1 MASSDAESDDGSSV
15 SSLQQTQRKTA
26 GKPGSGS
33 VSRRS
38 SASSEVGAHKKA
50 ARSASSDSSTSS
62 ESSAAS
68 SSVVRNSGTTF
79 TPEEQKQK
87 FKSSP
92 AESPAGSGAA
102 TPRSRLSST
111 GSDTSKKPFQS
122 RFLANRQSAATA
134 AVEKPTK
141 EEEEDE
147 EEESESSSESE
158 ETDSEDESADETSKN
173 KPDQPAANKS
183 VDKSDIGPLLA
194 RSALA
199 RDTSEAARKNSRDD
213 SSTTGYGRSRYGSGA
228 DTSTINYRPSYSTKD
243 ENPVAST
250 GSKYLNRSRGPVDE
264 DNTTSSR
271 YGSGS
276 GYTSRF
282 LNKSK
287 SSAVMSPDEEADSG
301 GKKYSTADD
310 SNKYPSGRSRY
321 AALKD
326 RRARLA
332 RSRSSHSFGGPDDEE
347 AEDGRTSPTSSTPT
361 TYLASRYGS
370 GTQSSNELARSRS
383 THALKSRDNS
393 PDRSAAGTEK
403 DGAALSS
410 WARYLKNKYG
420 NKSSN
425 KDAGGSASGASSSPS
440 ASATAARRLS
450 LGLPL
455 RHNSASIE
463 SSDDDQKNP
472 GGSPTSPTAAAA
484 AAGKQIFRCSLLFL
498 MGDRTVLKALCYK
511 SEDRWFDPG
520 WCHLNFSLT

>member
-38 SASSEVGAHKKA
+38 SGSSDVAAHKKA
-50 ARSASSDSSTSS
+50 TRSASSDSSTSS

-68 SSVVRNSGTTF
+68 SSVVRNSGTAF

-92 AESPAGSGAA
+92 VESPAGSGAS
-102 TPRSRLSST
+102 TPRTRLSST
-111 GSDTSKKPFQS
+111 GSDTPKKPFQS
-122 RFLANRQSAATA
+122 RFLVSRQPAATT
-134 AVEKPTK
+134 AVEKSTK

-158 ETDSEDESADETSKN
+158 ETDSEDESADETSKK
-173 KPDQPAANKS
+173 KPEQTATNKS

-199 RDTSEAARKNSRDD
+199 RDTSEAAVRNSRDD
-213 SSTTGYGRSRYGSGA
+213 SSTTAYGRTRYGSGA
-228 DTSTINYRPSYSTKD
+228 ETSSSNYRPSYGTKD
-243 ENPVAST
+243 ETSAAST
-250 GSKYLNRSRGPVDE
+250 GSKYLNRSRGSVDE
-264 DNTTSSR
+264 DNTAPSR

-347 AEDGRTSPTSSTPT
+347 AEDGHTSPTSSMPT
-361 TYLASRYGS
+361 TYLASRYGPGS
-370 GTQSSNELARSRS
+370 QSSNELARSRS

-420 NKSSN
+420 NKASN

-484 AAGKQIFRCSLLFL
+484 GNQICCCSRFFQWQHLFP
-498 MGDRTVLKALCYK
+498 
-511 SEDRWFDPG
+511 FP
-520 WCHLNFSLT
+520 

>member
-50 ARSASSDSSTSS
+50 TRSASSDSSTSS

-92 AESPAGSGAA
+92 AESPAGSGAS
-102 TPRSRLSST
+102 TPRTRLSST
-111 GSDTSKKPFQS
+111 GSDTSKKPFHS
-122 RFLANRQSAATA
+122 RFLANRQSAATT

-141 EEEEDE
+141 EEEDE

-173 KPDQPAANKS
+173 KPEQTVPNKP

-199 RDTSEAARKNSRDD
+199 RDTSEAARRNSRDD

-228 DTSTINYRPSYSTKD
+228 DTSTTNYRPSYGTKD
-243 ENPVAST
+243 ETSVAST
-250 GSKYLNRSRGPVDE
+250 GSKYLNRGRGSVDE

-271 YGSGS
+271 FGSGS

-287 SSAVMSPDEEADSG
+287 TSAAMSPDEEADSG

-347 AEDGRTSPTSSTPT
+347 AEDGHTSPTSSMPA

-370 GTQSSNELARSRS
+370 GSQSSNELARSRS

-393 PDRSAAGTEK
+393 PERSAAGTEK

-420 NKSSN
+420 NKSGN

-440 ASATAARRLS
+440 ASTTAARRLS

-455 RHNSASIE
+455 RHNSASVE

-484 AAGKQIFRCSLLFL
+484 AAGNQIFRCSLF
-498 MGDRTVLKALCYK
+498 C
-511 SEDRWFDPG
+511 
-520 WCHLNFSLT
+520 

>member
-1 MASSDAESDDGSSV
+1 
-15 SSLQQTQRKTA
+15 
-26 GKPGSGS
+26 
-33 VSRRS
+33 
-38 SASSEVGAHKKA
+38 
-50 ARSASSDSSTSS
+50 
-62 ESSAAS
+62 
-68 SSVVRNSGTTF
+68 
-79 TPEEQKQK
+79 
-87 FKSSP
+87 
-92 AESPAGSGAA
+92 
-102 TPRSRLSST
+102 LSST

>member
-15 SSLQQTQRKTA
+15 SSLLQTQRKTA

-38 SASSEVGAHKKA
+38 SGSSDMGAHKKA
-50 ARSASSDSSTSS
+50 TRSASSDSSTSS

-79 TPEEQKQK
+79 TQEEQKQK

-92 AESPAGSGAA
+92 AESPAGSGAS
-102 TPRSRLSST
+102 TPRTRLSST

-122 RFLANRQSAATA
+122 RFLASRQSATTT

-158 ETDSEDESADETSKN
+158 ETDSEEESADETNKN
-173 KPDQPAANKS
+173 KPEQTTANKP

-199 RDTSEAARKNSRDD
+199 RDTSEAARRNSRDD

-228 DTSTINYRPSYSTKD
+228 DTSTVNYRPSYGTKD
-243 ENPVAST
+243 ETSVTST
-250 GSKYLNRSRGPVDE
+250 GSKYLNRSRGAVDE
-264 DNTTSSR
+264 DNTTSPR

-310 SNKYPSGRSRY
+310 STNKYPSGRSRY

-347 AEDGRTSPTSSTPT
+347 AEDGRTSPTSSMPT

-393 PDRSAAGTEK
+393 PDRSVAGTEK

-420 NKSSN
+420 NKAGN

-455 RHNSASIE
+455 RHNSASVE

-484 AAGKQIFRCSLLFL
+484 AAAGNQIFRSSLF
-498 MGDRTVLKALCYK
+498 C
-511 SEDRWFDPG
+511 
-520 WCHLNFSLT
+520 

>member
-1 MASSDAESDDGSSV
+1 MLFYVPVNEFPHSQVASSDAESDDGSSV
-15 SSLQQTQRKTA
+15 SSLQQTQRKAA
-26 GKPGSGS
+26 GKPGSAS

-50 ARSASSDSSTSS
+50 TRSASSDSSTSS

-92 AESPAGSGAA
+92 AESPAGSGAS
-102 TPRSRLSST
+102 TPRTRLSST
-111 GSDTSKKPFQS
+111 GSDTPKKPFQS
-122 RFLANRQSAATA
+122 RFLTNRQSAATT

-173 KPDQPAANKS
+173 KPEQTTTNKP
-183 VDKSDIGPLLA
+183 VDKTDIGPLLA

-228 DTSTINYRPSYSTKD
+228 DTSTTNYRPSYGTKD
-243 ENPVAST
+243 ETSVAST
-250 GSKYLNRSRGPVDE
+250 GSKYLNRSRGSVDE
-264 DNTTSSR
+264 DNTPSSR
-271 YGSGS
+271 YGSGG

-332 RSRSSHSFGGPDDEE
+332 RSRSSHSFGPDDEE
-347 AEDGRTSPTSSTPT
+347 AEDGQTSPTSSMPS
-361 TYLASRYGS
+361 TYLASRYGTGS
-370 GTQSSNELARSRS
+370 QSSNELARSRS

-393 PDRSAAGTEK
+393 PDRSTAGTEK

-420 NKSSN
+420 NKSGN
-425 KDAGGSASGASSSPS
+425 KDAGGSATSASSSPS
-440 ASATAARRLS
+440 ASTTAARRLS

-455 RHNSASIE
+455 RHNSASVE

-472 GGSPTSPTAAAA
+472 GGSPTSPTAVAAA
-484 AAGKQIFRCSLLFL
+484 AAGNLILCCSLF
-498 MGDRTVLKALCYK
+498 
-511 SEDRWFDPG
+511 F
-520 WCHLNFSLT
+520 

>member
-1 MASSDAESDDGSSV
+1 VASSDAESDDGSSV

-26 GKPGSGS
+26 GKPGSGN

-38 SASSEVGAHKKA
+38 SASSEVGVHKKA
-50 ARSASSDSSTSS
+50 TRSASSDSSTSS

-92 AESPAGSGAA
+92 AESPAGSGAS
-102 TPRSRLSST
+102 TPRTRLSST
-111 GSDTSKKPFQS
+111 GSDTPKKPFQS
-122 RFLANRQSAATA
+122 RFLTNRQSAATT

-141 EEEEDE
+141 EEEEDDE
-147 EEESESSSESE
+147 EEESGSSSESE

-173 KPDQPAANKS
+173 KPDQPATNKS

-199 RDTSEAARKNSRDD
+199 RDTSEATRKNSQDD
-213 SSTTGYGRSRYGSGA
+213 VSTTRYGRSRYGSGT
-228 DTSTINYRPSYSTKD
+228 DTSTVNYRPSYGTKD
-243 ENPVAST
+243 ETSVAST
-250 GSKYLNRSRGPVDE
+250 GSKYLNRSRGAADE
-264 DNTTSSR
+264 DNSTSSR
-271 YGSGS
+271 FGSGS

-301 GKKYSTADD
+301 GKKHSTADD

-347 AEDGRTSPTSSTPT
+347 AEDGRTSPTSSMPT
-361 TYLASRYGS
+361 TYLASRYGTGS
-370 GTQSSNELARSRS
+370 QSSNELARSRS

-425 KDAGGSASGASSSPS
+425 KDAGSSASGASSSPS

-455 RHNSASIE
+455 RHNSASVE

-484 AAGKQIFRCSLLFL
+484 AAAGNQIFR
-498 MGDRTVLKALCYK
+498 
-511 SEDRWFDPG
+511 
-520 WCHLNFSLT
+520 FSLFF

>member
-1 MASSDAESDDGSSV
+1 MASSDAESDEGSSV

-26 GKPGSGS
+26 AKPGSGS

-38 SASSEVGAHKKA
+38 SASSEVGTHKKA

-92 AESPAGSGAA
+92 AESPAGSGAS
-102 TPRSRLSST
+102 TPRTRLSST
-111 GSDTSKKPFQS
+111 GSDTPKKPFQS
-122 RFLANRQSAATA
+122 RFLASRQSAATT

-141 EEEEDE
+141 EEEDE

-173 KPDQPAANKS
+173 KPDQTATNKS
-183 VDKSDIGPLLA
+183 MDKSDIGPLLA

-199 RDTSEAARKNSRDD
+199 RDTSEAARKNSREDI
-213 SSTTGYGRSRYGSGA
+213 STTGYGRSRYGSGA
-228 DTSTINYRPSYSTKD
+228 ETSTTNYRPSYGTKD
-243 ENPVAST
+243 ETSVGST
-250 GSKYLNRSRGPVDE
+250 GSKYLNRSRGSVDE

-287 SSAVMSPDEEADSG
+287 SSAGMSPDEEADSG
-301 GKKYSTADD
+301 GKKYSTTDD

-332 RSRSSHSFGGPDDEE
+332 RSRSSHSFGGPDDED
-347 AEDGRTSPTSSTPT
+347 AEDGQTSPTSSMPT

-370 GTQSSNELARSRS
+370 GSQSTNELARSRS

-420 NKSSN
+420 NKSGN
-425 KDAGGSASGASSSPS
+425 KDAGGSTSGASSSPS

-455 RHNSASIE
+455 RHNSASVE

-484 AAGKQIFRCSLLFL
+484 AAGKQIFRCYLF
-498 MGDRTVLKALCYK
+498 
-511 SEDRWFDPG
+511 F
-520 WCHLNFSLT
+520 